1 MVAFHRMPTLR
12 HQQYRTEFRLRASAQ
27 KAAAGHSLRFAAAL
41 AVPLLAAACAS
52 DPASV
57 TPVGANDF
65 ETTIAR
71 LEKLD
76 PQSPEALNAR
86 LEYADFLADPPA
98 DPSSSAAGGD
108 CRKRLDAAQAQFDV
122 LAARPAVRVLL
133 LLGPARLANI
143 AYKIHAARA
152 DCDPANRR
160 SELQQ
165 ALEAARGGVTLY
177 REAMDYQSAAV
188 MQFNIATAEHDLG
201 EEAAAVGALK
211 DAIAMDRE
219 FGFRDDAEDNERLLL
234 RWTKAA
240 DDDAAVATVM
250 KDFPARTLAF
260 KFDWSSRQADVA
272 VAADDLSLVE
282 GKLVQSHGAIHIE
295 RKIDAASRDWT
306 VTNNPGFA
314 QIQLGDWPA
323 GARGGQWLAF
333 YFLATA
339 LMQAPSIK
347 VTHGGDFNAVTD
359 AKTFGS
365 KLALRVSARMDQIP
379 SQSDLASVSATERDM
394 KAAFS
399 PEFVQDSAAL
409 DYGMETGAWIGA
421 KLIQGTWYQMTTP
434 LFLPA
439 LGLGHYMVNQDITF
453 AFTRE
458 LPCTADAPGHLCA
471 EIVLRATPKA
481 EDLKQTISQMGSQL
495 KFSASQSLHYR
506 AQSYIRLVVDPVTLL
521 PYVRDVRQSWFCRLT
536 GATDGNNNPIIEQLR
551 AVSTVTYH

>member
-1 MVAFHRMPTLR
+1 L
-12 HQQYRTEFRLRASAQ
+12 L
-27 KAAAGHSLRFAAAL
+27 L
-41 AVPLLAAACAS
+41 AVPLLLLAACAS
-52 DPASV
+52 DPAPP
-57 TPVGANDF
+57 PVGAGDF

-86 LEYADFLADPPA
+86 LEYADFLSDAPSDA
-98 DPSSSAAGGD
+98 SSSSAGGD
-108 CRKRLDAAQAQFDV
+108 CRRRLDAARDEFDI

-133 LLGPARLANI
+133 QLGPARLAN
-143 AYKIHAARA
+143 AEYKIHAARA
-152 DCDPANRR
+152 DCDPANRQR
-160 SELQQ
+160 ELQQ
-165 ALEAARGGVTLY
+165 ALEAARGGVSLY

-188 MQFNIATAEHDLG
+188 MQFNIATTEHDLG

-234 RWTKAA
+234 TWTKAA
-240 DDDAAVATVM
+240 DVEAGVAAAM

-260 KFDWSSRQADVA
+260 KFDWSGRQADVA

-282 GKLVQSHGAIHIE
+282 GKPVHSHGAISLA
-295 RKIDAASRDWT
+295 RKIDAASRDWA

-314 QIQLGDWPA
+314 QYQLGDWPTDA
-323 GARGGQWLAF
+323 KGGEWLMV
-333 YFLATA
+333 YFLASA
-339 LMQAPSIK
+339 LMQTPSIK
-347 VTHGGDFNAVTD
+347 VAHGGDFQAVTD
-359 AKTFGS
+359 AKNFGS
-365 KLALRVSARMDQIP
+365 QLAVRVSARMDQLP

-399 PEFVQDSAAL
+399 PEFIQDSAAL
-409 DYGMETGAWIGA
+409 DYGIETGAWIGA
-421 KLIQGTWYQMTTP
+421 KLTQGTWYQMATP

-458 LPCTADAPGHLCA
+458 LPCTAGGHLCA

-481 EDLKQTISQMGSQL
+481 EDLKQAIAQMRSQL
-495 KFSASQSLHYR
+495 KFPASQSLHYW
-506 AQSYIRLVVDPVTLL
+506 AQTYIRLVVDPATLL

-536 GATDGNNNPIIEQLR
+536 GAPDGKNSPIIEQMR